1 VRGGGGGEAG
11 PGGKVLREVC
21 RQVASVA
28 GSAASKV
35 ATYRGEYHATIV
47 PVAQR
52 VADMCGAVAPARA
65 ADSTPPGETVGTLP
79 FSPYPSDSSLA
90 NLDKTD

>member
-1 VRGGGGGEAG
+1 
-11 PGGKVLREVC
+11 
-21 RQVASVA
+21 
-28 GSAASKV
+28 
-35 ATYRGEYHATIV
+35 
-47 PVAQR
+47 
-52 VADMCGAVAPARA
+52 MCGAVAPARA